1 MFIGIGIILLIIA
14 LLLDGGKNAH
24 HKEEYKKLSK
34 TSLPNNYEYEARL
47 KKRILNTPIPDE
59 YKEYFKRN
67 IAAQVKYEHSLLNE
81 LMIKAGYSPTNFSTM
96 SVKNPDGSIFD
107 PTTKEYIWG
116 YFNKRYKP
124 CIDYYNKTG
133 EYYSDVDLL
142 PSEMDKEIDKAIE
155 EAINEHFEKKT
166 D

>member
-24 HKEEYKKLSK
+24 NKEEYKKLSK

-47 KKRILNTPIPDE
+47 KQKISSTPIPDE
-59 YKEYFKRN
+59 YKEYFELN
-67 IAAQVKYEHSLLNE
+67 VAAKVEYQWSLLNE

-116 YFNKRYKP
+116 CFDNRYKP

-142 PSEMDKEIDKAIE
+142 PSEVDEEIDQAIE
-155 EAINEHFEKKT
+155 EAINEHLEKKT